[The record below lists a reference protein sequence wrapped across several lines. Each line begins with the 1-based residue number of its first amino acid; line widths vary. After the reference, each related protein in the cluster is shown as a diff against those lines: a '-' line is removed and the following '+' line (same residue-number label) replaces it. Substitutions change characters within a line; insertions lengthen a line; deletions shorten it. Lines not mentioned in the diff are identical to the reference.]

1 MPLSSG
7 EQLGHYK
14 ILSMIGK
21 GGMGEVYLG
30 TDTRLG
36 RSVAIKVSSREFND
50 RFEREARAIST
61 LNHPNIC
68 TLYDIG
74 PNYLVLELVE
84 GETLSKIIERG
95 PLPLD
100 KALSYAVQIV
110 DALAAAHAK
119 GVIHRDLKPGNIII
133 TKNGAK
139 VLDFGLAKVSP
150 EKISAESAANIQT
163 ITEPITRAGA
173 ILGTLYYMSP
183 EQVEGKEADERSDIF
198 SFGVVLYEMITG
210 QRPFTGDTQA
220 AVLAALLKDQPPPMS
235 QQPSQRQ
242 PAVPRALERVVRK
255 CLEKKPDDRWQ
266 SARDLKPTLEL
277 IDLDAPPA
285 NMSSASASVPIPVQT
300 QRRRWLWPSMAA
312 AVVLVLAAGGTY
324 AYLNR
329 EIPVPD
335 AIRFEIGLPGSG
347 DLGGAAVSP
356 DGRKLAFV
364 VRGTDQT
371 TKLWIRSLSTSEARP
386 LDGSEGVAGI
396 PFWSPDSRYV
406 AFGADG
412 KLKKM
417 EAAGGPAQTL
427 ATVGATVAGG
437 LWTAEG
443 KIVFGQSGPT
453 RMHQVSA
460 SGGTATPISG
470 MKDEL
475 VATPSVLPDGKHFVF
490 AGADGIYIASLED
503 GSQEMPR
510 RILQDSSVVAYT
522 PAPNS
527 KQGYLLFVR
536 GSAGSGVG
544 PPTGTLM
551 AQPFD
556 PRRNELAGDAVPIAE
571 NVTAAGGF
579 SVSQTGVLIHSRN
592 AAGGGSSQTGTT
604 GVLTWLDRT
613 GKVLSTVGDL
623 KGYGLNI
630 SLSPDGK
637 RVAASH
643 NGDLWVFEFERGV
656 ETRLTFEPGGEM
668 APVWRGDG
676 SRIVYTANAPGG
688 ALYEKPANGAGS
700 PELFFT
706 PDKEL
711 GNTTATEW
719 TPDGRYLAL
728 SSGGGGN
735 GDMWLLPAEGTA
747 QTRKLMPLVKT
758 QFNERG
764 VRFSSSGKFFSYT
777 SDESGRDE
785 AYVRPFD
792 PQTGTS
798 PGGQWMISKGGGI
811 SPHWRSDGK
820 EMFYVSR
827 DGAMMSVEIDMKQGF
842 QPGVPTQLFKLPG
855 QIRFWDVTRDGQKFL
870 IPVPVSAANSAPY
883 NVIVNWT
890 STLKK

>member
-1 MPLSSG
+1 MKLSSG
-7 EQLGHYK
+7 DKLGPYE
-14 ILSMIGK
+14 ITGLIGK

-36 RSVAIKVSSREFND
+36 RSVAIKVSSRDFND

-68 TLYDIG
+68 TLYDVG

-95 PLPLD
+95 PLALD
-100 KALSYAVQIV
+100 KALGYAAQIV

-119 GVIHRDLKPGNIII
+119 GVIHRDLKPGNIIV

-139 VLDFGLAKVSP
+139 VLDFGLAKVSA

-163 ITEPITRAGA
+163 ITEPITRAGD

-183 EQVEGKEADERSDIF
+183 EQVEGREADERSDIF
-198 SFGVVLYEMITG
+198 SFGVVFYEMITG

-220 AVLAALLKDQPPPMS
+220 AVLAALLKDPPPPMS
-235 QQPSQRQ
+235 QRQ
-242 PAVPRALERVVRK
+242 PATPRALERVVRK
-255 CLEKKPDDRWQ
+255 CLEKKPDDRWH

-277 IDLDAPPA
+277 IDLDAPA
-285 NMSSASASVPIPVQT
+285 ASMSSASVSVPIPVQT
-300 QRRRWLWPSMAA
+300 PRKRWLWPAIAA
-312 AVVLVLAAGGTY
+312 AVVLLGASGTY

-335 AIRFEIGLPGSG
+335 AIRFEIGLPGSR

-356 DGRKLAFV
+356 DGRQLAFV
-364 VRGTDQT
+364 VRGADGG

-386 LDGSEGVAGI
+386 MDGSEGAAGI

-406 AFGADG
+406 AFGGADG

-427 ATVGATVAGG
+427 TTVAAGVAGG
-437 LWTAEG
+437 LWTPKG
-443 KIVFGQSGPT
+443 KIVFGQGAPT
-453 RMHQVSA
+453 PTNQVSA
-460 SGGTATPISG
+460 SGGTATPIKG
-470 MKDEL
+470 ITGL
-475 VATPSVLPDGKHFVF
+475 LATPSALPDGKHFVF
-490 AGADGIYIASLED
+490 SGDDGIYIASLED

-510 RILQDSSVVAYT
+510 RVLQDLSTVAYT
-522 PAPNS
+522 PVPNS

-536 GSAGSGVG
+536 GSTDSGAG
-544 PPTGTLM
+544 PRRGTLM

-592 AAGGGSSQTGTT
+592 AVGGGNNIGGTT
-604 GVLTWLDRT
+604 GVLTWLDRA
-613 GKVLSTVGDL
+613 GKVQSTVGDV
-623 KGYGLNI
+623 KGYAFNI

-637 RVAASH
+637 RVATSH
-643 NGDLWVFEFERGV
+643 NQDIWVFELERGV
-656 ETRLTFEPGGEM
+656 DTRLTFEPGTEFG
-668 APVWRGDG
+668 PVWRGDG
-676 SRIVYTANAPGG
+676 SRIVYTTNNPY

-700 PELFFT
+700 PELFFA
-706 PDKEL
+706 PAKEL
-711 GNTTATEW
+711 GIMQASEW
-719 TPDGRYLAL
+719 TPDGRYFAVAT
-728 SSGGGGN
+728 GGAA
-735 GDMWLLPAEGTA
+735 GDIYLLPGEGTA

-764 VRFSSSGKFFSYT
+764 VRFSSNGKFFSYT
-777 SDESGRDE
+777 SDESGKDE

-798 PGGQWMISKGGGI
+798 PGGQWMVSKGGGV
-811 SPHWRSDGK
+811 SPHWRADGK
-820 EMFYVSR
+820 EMFYVAP
-827 DGAMMSVEIDMKQGF
+827 DGAMMSVEIDMKNGF
-842 QPGVPTQLFKLPG
+842 QPGVPKQLFKLPG
-855 QIRFWDVTRDGQKFL
+855 EIRFWDVTRDGQKFL
-870 IPVPVSAANSAPY
+870 IPVPVAAADSSPY

>member
-21 GGMGEVYLG
+21 GGMGEVYLS

-50 RFEREARAIST
+50 RFGREARAIST

-68 TLYDIG
+68 TLYDVG

-84 GETLSKIIERG
+84 GETLAKIIERG

-119 GVIHRDLKPGNIII
+119 GVIHRDLKPGNIMI
-133 TKNGAK
+133 TRNGAK
-139 VLDFGLAKVSP
+139 VLDFGLAKLASERP
-150 EKISAESAANIQT
+150 SAESAANIET
-163 ITEPITRAGA
+163 VTEPITRAGA
-173 ILGTLYYMSP
+173 ILGTLYYMAP

-198 SFGVVLYEMITG
+198 SFGAVFYEMITG

-235 QQPSQRQ
+235 QRQ

-255 CLEKKPDDRWQ
+255 CLEKKPDDRWH

-285 NMSSASASVPIPVQT
+285 SMSSASVPIPMQT
-300 QRRRWLWPSMAA
+300 RRKGWLWPAAAA
-312 AVVLVLAAGGTY
+312 AVVLLGAGGTY
-324 AYLNR
+324 AYLHR
-329 EIPVPD
+329 EVPLPD
-335 AIRFEIGLPGSG
+335 PIRFEIGLPGSAG
-347 DLGGAAVSP
+347 LAGATVSP

-364 VRGTDQT
+364 AEGADGR
-371 TKLWIRSLSTSEARP
+371 TKLWVRSLSTSEARP
-386 LDGSEGVAGI
+386 LDGTEGVTGM
-396 PFWSPDSRYV
+396 PFWSWDSRYV

-412 KLKKM
+412 RLKKM

-427 ATVGATVAGG
+427 CAVAATVAGG
-437 LWTAEG
+437 LWTPAG
-443 KIVFGQSGPT
+443 KIVFGQGSPAQA
-453 RMHQVSA
+453 HQVSA
-460 SGGTATPISG
+460 SGGTATRAKTPTG
-470 MKDEL
+470 FL
-475 VATPSVLPDGKHFVF
+475 ATPSVLPEGKHFVF
-490 AGADGIYIASLED
+490 SGGDGIYISSLED
-503 GSQEMPR
+503 GSPEMSR
-510 RILQDSSVVAYT
+510 RLFQDESAVAYT

-536 GSAGSGVG
+536 GATGG
-544 PPTGTLM
+544 PGATGTLM

-556 PRRNELAGDAVPIAE
+556 PRANQLAGDAIPIAE
-571 NVTAAGGF
+571 NVTPTGF

-592 AAGGGSSQTGTT
+592 SALGGSSQTGTV

-623 KGYGLNI
+623 KTYALNI

-637 RVAASH
+637 RVATSH
-643 NGDLWVFEFERGV
+643 DGDLWVFEFERGV
-656 ETRLTFEPGGEM
+656 DTRLTFEPGPEF
-668 APVWRGDG
+668 APFWRGDG
-676 SRIVYTANAPGG
+676 SRIVYSTSRPY
-688 ALYEKPANGAGS
+688 ALYEKAANGAGS

-706 PDKEL
+706 PPKEL
-711 GNTTATEW
+711 GIALPSEW
-719 TPDGRYLAL
+719 TPDGRFLSLSTGGAL
-728 SSGGGGN
+728 SDS
-735 GDMWLLPAEGTA
+735 WLLPAEGTA
-747 QTRKLMPLVKT
+747 QTRKLIPLVKT

-764 VRFSSSGKFFSYT
+764 VRFSSNGKFFSYT
-777 SDESGRDE
+777 SDETGKDE

-798 PGGQWMISKGGGI
+798 PGGQWMISKGGGV
-811 SPHWRSDGK
+811 SPHWRGDGK
-820 EMFYVSR
+820 QMFYITGQ
-827 DGAMMSVEIDMKQGF
+827 GAMMSVDIDMQSGFKPGSPKQM
-842 QPGVPTQLFKLPG
+842 FKLPG
-855 QIRFWDVTRDGQKFL
+855 EVRFWDVTRDGQKFL
-870 IPVPVSAANSAPY
+870 IPVTATAASSAPY
-883 NVIVNWT
+883 NVIVNWA

>member
-50 RFEREARAIST
+50 RFEREAQAIST

-68 TLYDIG
+68 TLYDVG

-110 DALAAAHAK
+110 DALAAAHTK

-139 VLDFGLAKVSP
+139 VLDFGLAKVSA
-150 EKISAESAANIQT
+150 EKISPESAANIQT

-173 ILGTLYYMSP
+173 ILGTLYYMAP

-220 AVLAALLKDQPPPMS
+220 AVLAALLKDQAPPM
-235 QQPSQRQ
+235 SQRQ
-242 PAVPRALERVVRK
+242 PATPRALERVVRK
-255 CLEKKPDDRWQ
+255 CLEKKPDDRWH

-277 IDLDAPPA
+277 IDLDSPP
-285 NMSSASASVPIPVQT
+285 NSMSSASTSVPIPIQT
-300 QRRRWLWPSMAA
+300 PKRGWLWPSVAA
-312 AVVLVLAAGGTY
+312 GVVLALGTAGTY

-329 EIPVPD
+329 DIPVPD

-364 VRGTDQT
+364 VRGADGT

-386 LDGSEGVAGI
+386 MDGSEGAVGI

-406 AFGADG
+406 AFGADT
-412 KLKKM
+412 KLKKI

-427 ATVGATVAGG
+427 TTVSAGVVGG
-437 LWTAEG
+437 LWTPEG
-443 KIVFGQSGPT
+443 KIVFGQAAPVPAN
-453 RMHQVSA
+453 QVSA
-460 SGGTATPISG
+460 SGGTATRANGLLDRPI
-470 MKDEL
+470 
-475 VATPSVLPDGKHFVF
+475 ATPSALPDGKHFVF
-490 AGADGIYIASLED
+490 ATGEGVYIASLED
-503 GSQEMPR
+503 GSQDMPR
-510 RILQDSSVVAYT
+510 RILQDSSAVAYT

-536 GSAGSGVG
+536 GAAVAGAG
-544 PPTGTLM
+544 PATGTLM
-551 AQPFD
+551 AQAFD
-556 PRRNELAGDAVPIAE
+556 PRRNELSGDAVPIAE

-592 AAGGGSSQTGTT
+592 STGGSSNLGGTT

-623 KGYGLNI
+623 KGYSFNI

-637 RVAASH
+637 RVATSH
-643 NGDLWVFEFERGV
+643 NGDIWVFELERGV
-656 ETRLTFEPGGEM
+656 DTRLTFEPGAEYG
-668 APVWRGDG
+668 PFWRGDG
-676 SRIVYTANAPGG
+676 SRIVYTAVGTPP

-700 PELFFT
+700 PDLFFT
-706 PDKEL
+706 PAKEL
-711 GNTTATEW
+711 GNILASEW

-728 SSGGGGN
+728 ATGGAV
-735 GDMWLLPAEGTA
+735 GDIYLLPAEGTA

-764 VRFSSSGKFFSYT
+764 VRFSSNGKFFSYT
-777 SDESGRDE
+777 SDESGKDE

-798 PGGQWMISKGGGI
+798 PGGQWMISRGGGV
-811 SPHWRSDGK
+811 SPHWGADGK
-820 EMFYVSR
+820 EMFYVGPA
-827 DGAMMSVEIDMKQGF
+827 GAMMSVEIDMKNGF
-842 QPGVPTQLFKLPG
+842 QPGVPKQLFKLPG
-855 QIRFWDVTRDGQKFL
+855 EIRFWDVTRDGQKFL
-870 IPVPVSAANSAPY
+870 IPVPAAAANSAPY

>member
-1 MPLSSG
+1 MPLSFG

-14 ILSMIGK
+14 IVSMIGK

-30 TDTRLG
+30 TDTRLD
-36 RSVAIKVSSREFND
+36 RPVAIKVSTREFND
-50 RFEREARAIST
+50 RFEREARAISA

-68 TLYDIG
+68 TLYDVG
-74 PNYLVLELVE
+74 PNYLVMELVE
-84 GETLSKIIERG
+84 GELLSKLIGRG
-95 PLPLD
+95 PLPLG
-100 KALSYAVQIV
+100 KAVSYAVQIV

-119 GVIHRDLKPGNIII
+119 GIIHRDLKPGNIII

-139 VLDFGLAKVSP
+139 VLDFGLAKIGT
-150 EKISAESAANIQT
+150 EKISSESAANLDT
-163 ITEPITRAGA
+163 VTEPITQAGA
-173 ILGTLYYMSP
+173 VLGTLYYMAP
-183 EQVEGKEADERSDIF
+183 EQVEGKESDERSDIF
-198 SFGVVLYEMITG
+198 SFGAVFYEMITG
-210 QRPFTGDTQA
+210 QRPFVGDTQA
-220 AVLAALLKDQPPPMS
+220 AVLAALMKDPPPPM
-235 QQPSQRQ
+235 SQRQ
-242 PAVPRALERVVRK
+242 PAVPRQLERVVRK

-266 SARDLKPTLEL
+266 SARDLKPMLEM
-277 IDLDAPPA
+277 IDLDAVPTSTA
-285 NMSSASASVPIPVQT
+285 SSSVPITVQTPVQT
-300 QRRRWLWPSMAA
+300 AKRGWLWPSVAA
-312 AVVLVLAAGGTY
+312 AVVLVLGAAGTY

-364 VRGTDQT
+364 VRGADGI

-386 LDGSEGVAGI
+386 LDGSEGAVGI

-406 AFGADG
+406 AFGADA

-427 ATVGATVAGG
+427 STVAAGVVGG
-437 LWTAEG
+437 LWTPNG
-443 KIVFGQSGPT
+443 KIVFGQGAPT
-453 RMHQVSA
+453 PTNQVSA
-460 SGGTATPISG
+460 SGGTATRANGLSDLPI
-470 MKDEL
+470 
-475 VATPSVLPDGKHFVF
+475 ATPSALPDGKHFVF
-490 AGADGIYIASLED
+490 ATGEGVYIGSLED

-510 RILQDSSVVAYT
+510 RILQDNSGVAYA

-536 GSAGSGVG
+536 GATAAGAG
-544 PPTGTLM
+544 PRTGTLM

-592 AAGGGSSQTGTT
+592 ATGGGTNLGGTT

-623 KGYGLNI
+623 KGYTFNI

-637 RVAASH
+637 RVATSH
-643 NGDLWVFEFERGV
+643 NGDIWVFELERGV
-656 ETRLTFEPGGEM
+656 DTRLTFEPGAEYG
-668 APVWRGDG
+668 PFWRGDG
-676 SRIVYTANAPGG
+676 SRIVYTAVGTPS

-706 PDKEL
+706 PAKEL
-711 GNTTATEW
+711 GNILASEW

-728 SSGGGGN
+728 STGGAA
-735 GDMWLLPAEGTA
+735 GDIYLLPAEGTA
-747 QTRKLMPLVKT
+747 QTRKLMPVIKT

-764 VRFSSSGKFFSYT
+764 VRFASNGKFFSYT
-777 SDESGRDE
+777 SDESGKDE

-792 PQTGTS
+792 PQAGTS
-798 PGGQWMISKGGGI
+798 PGGQWMISRGGGV
-811 SPHWRSDGK
+811 SPHWRYDGK
-820 EMFYVSR
+820 EMFYVGP
-827 DGAMMSVEIDMKQGF
+827 DGAMMSVDIDIKNGF
-842 QPGVPTQLFKLPG
+842 QPGVPKQLFKLPG
-855 QIRFWDVTRDGQKFL
+855 EIRFWDVTRDGQKFL
-870 IPVPVSAANSAPY
+870 IPVPVTAANSAPY